1 MSLDR
6 DVSIDSTLMTVAASR
21 SNKQRVYCAARRGQ
35 VFGTEDG
42 GKSWQTYQLPGGAQG
57 IYSLALN

>member
-1 MSLDR
+1 MQWR
-6 DVSIDSTLMTVAASR
+6 AGIAPSR
-21 SNKQRVYCAARRGQ
+21 SDKQRIYCAARRGQ

-42 GKSWQTYQLPGGAQG
+42 GKSWQTFALPDGAQG